1 MSPVLGAALASL
13 LVFIGAMSVAGAMTL
28 AERKVSAWMQ
38 YRIGPN
44 RAGPWG
50 LLQPLADVA
59 KFFFKESSIPAG
71 ANPTFFRLAPLLAAI
86 PALLTFA
93 VVPVS
98 TPLSPG
104 GKPLGAADVE
114 IGALYVLAVGSLSVY
129 GILIGGWASNNK
141 YSLLG
146 GLRAGAQLVSYELAL
161 VLTLIAVLASAGS
174 LRLYDVVL
182 AQDSVWNVL
191 TQPVAFALFLV
202 CAFAE
207 TNRHPFDFAECE
219 PELVAGYH
227 TEYGATRFMLFY
239 VGEYVAM
246 VTMAGL
252 GTTLF
257 LGGPDV
263 PGVALAD
270 LPWWAGLISFSVKTG
285 SFLFLYLWVRWS
297 LPRLT
302 YDRLMAF
309 GWKRMLPVSLANLLA
324 TGAVVSLS

>member
-1 MSPVLGAALASL
+1 VSVLSAALAAL
-13 LVFIGAMSVAGAMTL
+13 LVFVGVMAVAGGLTL

-38 YRIGPN
+38 YRVGPN
-44 RAGPWG
+44 RVGPWG
-50 LLQPLADVA
+50 LLQPLADVL
-59 KFFFKESSIPAG
+59 KFFFKESTVPEGAHPA
-71 ANPTFFRLAPLLAAI
+71 FFRLAPALAAL
-86 PALLTFA
+86 PALLAFA
-93 VVPVS
+93 AVPVS
-98 TPLSPG
+98 TPLAPG
-104 GKPLGAADVE
+104 GRPLGAADLD
-114 IGALYVLAVGSLSVY
+114 IGALYVLAVGSLGVY

-141 YSLLG
+141 YSILG
-146 GLRAGAQLVSYELAL
+146 GLRAAAQLVSYELAL
-161 VLTLIAVLASAGS
+161 VLTLIAVLASAGT
-174 LRLYDVVL
+174 LRLYGVVL
-182 AQDSVWNVL
+182 AQDAVWNVF

-227 TEYGATRFMLFY
+227 AEYGATRFMLFY
-239 VGEYVAM
+239 VGEYAAM

-263 PGVALAD
+263 PFVRLAD
-270 LPWWAGLISFSVKTG
+270 LPWWAGLLSFSAKTG
-285 SFLFLYLWVRWS
+285 AFLFFYLWVRWT

-309 GWKRMLPVSLANLLA
+309 GWKRMLPVSLLNLVA
-324 TGAVVSLS
+324 TGAVVALS